1 MIFLTLNCRGMDN
14 PSKKLV
20 VKRLVDN
27 IKPSIIMLQE
37 TMTDGEKITQELSK
51 LLRNWDFYFIDAIG
65 RSGGNV
71 TDGINAPSLSQILGP
86 FL

>member
-27 IKPSIIMLQE
+27 IKPSIILLQE
-37 TMTDGEKITQELSK
+37 TMTDGEKITQGTL
-51 LLRNWDFYFIDAIG
+51 
-65 RSGGNV
+65 
-71 TDGINAPSLSQILGP
+71 
-86 FL
+86 